1 MTEMVKIRGES
12 RALFLAAQR
21 FSKEAVQQSTNWS
34 PETLG
39 QGTEDRFHR
48 TQWLWRGESA
58 EWTPRSLSKLSCWA
72 KNGPLF
78 EYCPNPWILYPAEKK
93 CTIYCKFF
101 FFFFLLQL
109 FMGSLWRISWFCL
122 PWKTFTLF
130 PFLEEVGKGGGEES
144 HVPRPRGA
152 GLL

>member
-78 EYCPNPWILYPAEKK
+78 EYCPDPWILYPAEKK

-101 FFFFLLQL
+101 FFFPSPAIHGFSVKNQLVLFTVKDLHFISFL
-109 FMGSLWRISWFCL
+109 G
-122 PWKTFTLF
+122 
-130 PFLEEVGKGGGEES
+130 GGGEGG
-144 HVPRPRGA
+144 RGGEPCA
-152 GLL
+152 